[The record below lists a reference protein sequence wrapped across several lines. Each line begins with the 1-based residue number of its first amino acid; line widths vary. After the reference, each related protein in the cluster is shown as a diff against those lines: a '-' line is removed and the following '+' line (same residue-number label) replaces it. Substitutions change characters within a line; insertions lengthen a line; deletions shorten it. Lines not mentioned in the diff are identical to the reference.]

1 MMPKFEYVIK
11 PLEVKKK
18 QNQKPQQWQKPTPL
32 KTKQP
37 PQKLSQKPA

>member
-11 PLEVKKK
+11 PLEVKKNK
-18 QNQKPQQWQKPTPL
+18 TKNPNSDKNPL